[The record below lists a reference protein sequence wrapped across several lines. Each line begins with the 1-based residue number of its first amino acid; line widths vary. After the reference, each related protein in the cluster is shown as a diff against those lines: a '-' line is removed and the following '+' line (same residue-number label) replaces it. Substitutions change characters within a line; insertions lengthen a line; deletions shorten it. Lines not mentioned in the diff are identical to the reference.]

1 MAGRKESEE
10 FEVEG
15 LGVPDADFPDVIVLI
30 GVSSRKDIV
39 GGDDGR
45 EVGERRGR
53 GRRVDAHSA
62 S

>member
-1 MAGRKESEE
+1 
-10 FEVEG
+10 
-15 LGVPDADFPDVIVLI
+15 
-30 GVSSRKDIV
+30 VSSRKDIV

-53 GRRVDAHSA
+53 GRRVDAHAA